1 MITDEQRESNALMF
15 RELGRDTYQLHRHLV
30 EAMGENAKAFRSKK
44 GIILFILL
52 VRVCGNLMGAIAIL
66 LQAMRTKGNLIFKLP
81 LGLCLRGAMID
92 ALTALYFDAQS
103 EESAVSHLEV
113 TNLQYAKSL
122 LERLEVYKDK
132 VHSVSPDFDDDLVEH
147 FYELGLEDNFLQYF
161 DVEVKDQDLR
171 VKPMKESEFR
181 RKGALVEGSYPNL
194 KQMHDHLIT
203 FPEYSEKAKRLY
215 HYYKYFSQYEHFS
228 ELGFGDVKASF
239 GEDNIHMPSAIKTL
253 KDAVDLIFEHL
264 RKENQA
270 KPNI

>member
-30 EAMGENAKAFRSKK
+30 EVMGENAKAFRSKK

-66 LQAMRTKGNLIFKLP
+66 LQAVRTKGNLIFKLP

-92 ALTALYFDAQS
+92 ALTALYYDTQS
-103 EESAVSHLEV
+103 EESAASHLEV

-132 VHSVSPDFDDDLVEH
+132 VHSVSPDLDDDLAEH

-161 DVEVKDQDLR
+161 DVEVKGQDLR
-171 VKPMKESEFR
+171 VKPMKESKFR
-181 RKGALVEGSYPNL
+181 REGALVEGSYPNL
-194 KQMHDHLIT
+194 KQMHDHLKTI
-203 FPEYSEKAKRLY
+203 PEYSEKAKRLY
-215 HYYKYFSQYEHFS
+215 HY
-228 ELGFGDVKASF
+228 
-239 GEDNIHMPSAIKTL
+239 P
-253 KDAVDLIFEHL
+253 
-264 RKENQA
+264 
-270 KPNI
+270 